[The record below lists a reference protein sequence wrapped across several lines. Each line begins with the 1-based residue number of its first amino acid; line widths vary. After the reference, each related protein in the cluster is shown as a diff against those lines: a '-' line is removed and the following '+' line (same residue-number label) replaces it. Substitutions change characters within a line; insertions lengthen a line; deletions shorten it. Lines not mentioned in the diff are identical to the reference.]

1 MRIRAAPAK
10 TSCLRFLKDRR
21 VSRQRRKHNARSLNE
36 VTGYGK
42 ENDAGRAVFLI
53 GTVILTAFYEK
64 TAYGPALSL
73 AITFGTVSYHLVM
86 RLLVGGAF
94 QAVMQNRADLYKRW
108 YRVGRRE
115 MAVYEALKVKRWKR
129 RMPTYDNALFDP
141 RLHTWDEVAQ
151 AMCQAE
157 LVHETIALLSF
168 LPIAAGLRFGA
179 YPVFIV
185 TSVLSAGYDLLF
197 VMMQRYNRQRI
208 MVLLERKRTS
218 SACAARS
225 AR

>member
-1 MRIRAAPAK
+1 MAKKMTRAA
-10 TSCLRFLKDRR
+10 LF
-21 VSRQRRKHNARSLNE
+21 
-36 VTGYGK
+36 
-42 ENDAGRAVFLI
+42 FMI
-53 GTVILTAFYEK
+53 GTVILTVFYEK

-94 QAVMQNRADLYKRW
+94 QAVMQNHADLRKRW

-157 LVHETIALLSF
+157 LVMKRSRCSAFCPLRRDF
-168 LPIAAGLRFGA
+168 GLA
-179 YPVFIV
+179 H
-185 TSVLSAGYDLLF
+185 T
-197 VMMQRYNRQRI
+197 RY
-208 MVLLERKRTS
+208 S
-218 SACAARS
+218 S
-225 AR
+225 